1 MLLNP
6 DEVRRLPREDV
17 ILYHRGY
24 NILQAHRCGYDN
36 HRFTREGLLPKVRL
50 RDYLLASDKYAL
62 TEDLDAFLVGDVA
75 NMTKRNQ
82 EIIAHNA
89 LAKSANNAT
98 GGIKLEKV
106 AGEDS
111 AFDFG

>member
-1 MLLNP
+1 MP
-6 DEVRRLPREDV
+6 
-17 ILYHRGY
+17 
-24 NILQAHRCGYDN
+24 
-36 HRFTREGLLPKVRL
+36 PKVRL
-50 RDYLLASDKYAL
+50 RDYPLASDKYAL

-89 LAKSANNAT
+89 LAKSANNPA